1 MIKKVENLDKIL
13 EIIKSDIVSN
23 NRKEFMEKFS
33 VDSDSIFIFN
43 SNFSKWR
50 KSEVDIREFVNA
62 VIKASPSFNIADF
75 SIFDLIVDYLKIH
88 LYPIKDLIDENPD
101 DVISVVLNLK
111 DNYADSDINV
121 GSKDNSPELS
131 DDVYNPFDN
140 PELIISEVI
149 NVLNV
154 KFSNKEYRD
163 RFYDVC
169 IKFIKNIRNRFQTF
183 EILIKDKKLNGIG
196 LNKNVADEVL
206 NKIEKIKKQGEDSL
220 LEYHKE
226 NIENQKPK
234 IEKNQNE
241 GEENIQDLD
250 IGKEDSL
257 LHSRLSNNNVNNV
270 QNKIIEERVENDM
283 RFHVFDGSVEEMYL
297 NQIKNKEEI
306 SDMSAGSDFK
316 KKFDNI
322 KLIGPI
328 EELAFFTI
336 KDFRNLDQDVLKR
349 ADKIEQKI
357 KVLSSYSARKRVLGI
372 KAWLSSEVCVVYKRM
387 IDESV
392 KYGEMNRVI
401 NVRKEKN
408 DLYLTQDEIDAIA
421 QLNRKLR
428 I

>member
-13 EIIKSDIVSN
+13 EIIKSDVVSN

-50 KSEVDIREFVNA
+50 KSEVDIREFVDA
-62 VIKASPSFNIADF
+62 VVKGNPSFNIADF

-101 DVISVVLNLK
+101 DVISVVMNLK
-111 DNYADSDINV
+111 DNYINSDINI
-121 GSKDNSPELS
+121 GSKNNSPELS

-154 KFSNKEYRD
+154 KFSNKECRD

-169 IKFIKNIRNRFQTF
+169 IKFVKNIRNRFQTF
-183 EILIKDKKLNGIG
+183 EILIKNKKDNGIG
-196 LNKNVADEVL
+196 LNKNIADEVL

-220 LEYHKE
+220 LEYHKNNVE
-226 NIENQKPK
+226 EIGKNIN
-234 IEKNQNE
+234 NSTTN
-241 GEENIQDLD
+241 NLNDLD
-250 IGKEDSL
+250 IDKENNLS
-257 LHSRLSNNNVNNV
+257 HPRLSDNTVSGV
-270 QNKIIEERVENDM
+270 KNKIIEEKVENDM

-306 SDMSAGSDFK
+306 SDMNSSSDFK
-316 KKFDNI
+316 KKFDNV

-357 KVLSSYSARKRVLGI
+357 KVLASYSARKRVLGI

-401 NVRKEKN
+401 NLRKEKG